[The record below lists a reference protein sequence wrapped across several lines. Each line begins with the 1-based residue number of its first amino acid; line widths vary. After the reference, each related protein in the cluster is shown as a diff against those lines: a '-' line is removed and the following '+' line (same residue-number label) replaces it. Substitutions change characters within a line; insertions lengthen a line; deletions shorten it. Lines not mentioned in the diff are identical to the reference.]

1 MPPTPLP
8 SAFRGVWRARAQ
20 SIRIAALDL
29 DDTLLTPGK
38 EVSARTQAAL
48 EAWVSTGRQLIL
60 ATGRPPRLAKAVP
73 DFLRDVPMICY
84 NGAWIETQGKVLY
97 RNVIPAA
104 AAQAFLRR
112 ILTRYPDQWLGLEAE
127 DMLYEPRKARP
138 QFESVVCDLRTVH
151 KPAAKIILRPSQ
163 LEPGQEAWIRKA
175 LPPGCVW
182 LGSVQYDIGQIM
194 APDTD
199 KATALAWW
207 LEANGLS
214 FAQVVAV
221 GDDTNDAR
229 MVACAATGVAMGNAV
244 PEVQDAADFITA
256 DNRADG
262 AARVLE
268 SIVASDAG

>member
-1 MPPTPLP
+1 MTPAPLP
-8 SAFRGVWRARAQ
+8 SSFSGVWRARAQ
-20 SIRIAALDL
+20 SIRLAALDL

-48 EAWVSTGRQLIL
+48 EAWVHTGRQVLL
-60 ATGRPPRLAKAVP
+60 ATGRPPRYAKAVP
-73 DFLRDVPMICY
+73 DFLRDAPMICY
-84 NGAWIETQGKVLY
+84 NGAWIETQGRILY
-97 RNVIPAA
+97 RNDIPAA
-104 AAQAFLRR
+104 DAQAFLCR
-112 ILTRYPDQWLGLEAE
+112 ILTRYPDQWLGLEA
-127 DMLYEPRKARP
+127 DDALYEPRKSRP
-138 QFESVVCDLRTVH
+138 HFDSVVCDLRTVH
-151 KPAAKIILRPSQ
+151 KPAAKIILRPS
-163 LEPGQEAWIRKA
+163 EMAPGQEEWIRNA
-175 LPPGCVW
+175 LPSGCIW
-182 LGSVQYDIGQIM
+182 LNSVQYDICQIM
-194 APDTD
+194 APHTD

-207 LEANGLS
+207 LEANGMS

-244 PEVQDAADFITA
+244 PEVQRAADFVTA